1 MSKDDELLFW
11 FSVLFT
17 FVMVATV
24 LASYLRK
31 RQDLFTAWHMFLG
44 GSALCVGF
52 SGIYMT
58 SKPHLFDYSPK
69 AYRLYY
75 FGVMLF
81 YITIYITYYFSK
93 FPVRKAQRHFQT
105 CPPLTSNSLLFVS
118 FIALAISLSQL
129 VLLQIPG
136 LSQVLVRFGLL
147 APTFAVVFSFAAWFK
162 NKSNPVFVLMVIAIS
177 VVAFYSAFSLG
188 GGRRILY
195 GTAFVFPLCFYWW
208 KARYWKPTR
217 VLVLLAL
224 LAVITVIGDRAY
236 NNVRWYGVRNV
247 KTLDR
252 KEGAQERWI
261 KFIDKLKN
269 LDDFDFTRIGQQGTE
284 HSFIAIQMYAL
295 KEGGA
300 FEQAPLHSLKVLLTF
315 PVPRTLWEGKPKN
328 LGLTLP
334 FESGVLEPG
343 TRTNWGTS
351 IVGHGYHEG
360 VWVLVI
366 YAVMLGLTLRY
377 LDALLLQQPGN
388 PFFLAFIATSSGHI
402 IGWSRGDIASFT
414 IWPICCFV
422 LMILFRL
429 LAQFALGKQTFD
441 SRVFTQIG
449 RV

>member
-11 FSVLFT
+11 FSVFFT
-17 FVMVATV
+17 LVMVATV
-24 LASYLRK
+24 LASYLRQ

-58 SKPHLFDYSPK
+58 SKPHIFDYSSK
-69 AYRLYY
+69 TYELYY
-75 FGVMLF
+75 FGVVLF
-81 YITIYITYYFSK
+81 YVTVYATYYFFK
-93 FPVRKAQRHFQT
+93 FPAWKAYRHFRT
-105 CPPLTSNSLLFVS
+105 CPPLSSSTMML
-118 FIALAISLSQL
+118 ISLAALVVSVSQL
-129 VLLQIPG
+129 VLVQIPG
-136 LSQVLVRFGLL
+136 VSQILVRFGLL

-162 NKSNPVFVLMVIAIS
+162 NKANPVYVLLLI
-177 VVAFYSAFSLG
+177 VVSGIAFYSAFSLG

-195 GTAFVFPLCFYWW
+195 GTAFAFPLCFYWW

-217 VLVLLAL
+217 VLAL
-224 LAVITVIGDRAY
+224 LAMLAVVTVLADRAY

-252 KEGAQERWI
+252 KEGAGARWGR
-261 KFIDKLKN
+261 FLDKLQN
-269 LDDFDFTRIGQQGTE
+269 MDDFDFTRIGQQGTE
-284 HSFIAIQMYAL
+284 HSFIAIRMYSL
-295 KEGGA
+295 KEMGA
-300 FEQAPLHSLKVLLTF
+300 FDQSPLHSLKVLITF
-315 PVPRTLWEGKPKN
+315 PIPRALWEGKPQN

-334 FESGVLEPG
+334 FDSGVLAKG

-366 YAVMLGLTLRY
+366 YGILLGWALRY
-377 LDALLLQQPGN
+377 LDALLIQQPGN

-414 IWPICCFV
+414 IWPIACFV
-422 LMILFRL
+422 LMILFL
-429 LAQFALGKQTFD
+429 MFSQFVLGKRPYD
-441 SRVFTQIG
+441 PRVFT
-449 RV
+449 